1 MRALAIAWMALQCA
15 AFAYQQ
21 APMLE
26 ERVRQGTLPPVAERL
41 PESPAVVQPVERTGK
56 YGGMWRRL
64 AVGSHDLM
72 LSARLGYEPLV
83 RWGRD
88 AVGVVPGLA
97 ERWEI
102 RDEGRTYAMFLRK
115 GVRWS
120 DGAPFTSEDMQFW
133 FEDVLQNKELSP
145 VFPSWLVLDDV
156 PVELTTPDPYVVE
169 FRFAKPYGIFLEY
182 AAFLGTSMFYPKH
195 YLMQFH
201 PRYTDKALLEEKA
214 KARGMALWYQLFG
227 KQANPDEN
235 PELPTLRPFVLK
247 TDPSATRVIA
257 ERNPYYW
264 KVDPEGNQLP
274 YLDGIVYTVL
284 QNAEILNFKSM
295 TGEVDFQ
302 DRRIDSANYPLFM
315 ENRAKG
321 HYHVLRDGNPTPA
334 VIYVNPCSRDEE
346 LRPFLA
352 NRDFR
357 IALSVAI
364 NRDELI
370 DLMYSGMAK
379 PSRGVASP
387 YDPFYLPEFD
397 AKYLQYDPDMANRLL
412 DELGLARDSVGMRH
426 LPSGKAFRQVLNVYP
441 SETGTALELW
451 QLVVDYW
458 REVGLDFIVKT
469 DAATLSVMQVIN
481 GNSDFWAYATSGMV
495 WIVDPI
501 WYVPWTPNS
510 YFAPQYGR
518 YRATHGKGGIQPP
531 EEYQRLVD
539 WYLELRSV
547 VGDDARRLD
556 LGRKILRQW
565 SEQCYTIGICSSD
578 LLTIVSD
585 RFKNVP
591 AHIVHDYRV
600 MTPGYIGIEQFF
612 IDEEKP

>member
-1 MRALAIAWMALQCA
+1 MQTA
-15 AFAYQQ
+15 ASAYQE
-21 APMLE
+21 APMLA
-26 ERVRQGTLPPVAERL
+26 ERVARGELPSVAERL
-41 PESPAVVQPVERTGK
+41 PDVPAVVQPVERIGK

-72 LSARLGYEPLV
+72 LGARLGYEPLV

-88 AVGVVPGLA
+88 ATGVVPGLA
-97 ERWEI
+97 ERWEV
-102 RDEGRTYAMFLRK
+102 RDEGRTYALYLRK

-120 DGAPFTSEDMQFW
+120 DGAPFTSEDLLFW
-133 FEDVLQNKELSP
+133 YEDILQDKELTP
-145 VFPSWLVLDDV
+145 VFPSWLVMDDV
-156 PVELTTPDPYVVE
+156 PVVVTAPDPYTVE

-182 AAFLGTSMFYPKH
+182 VAFLGNSMFYPKH
-195 YLMQFH
+195 YLNQFH
-201 PRYTDKALLEEKA
+201 PRYTDVAELERKA
-214 KARGMALWYQLFG
+214 KDRGLALWYQLFG
-227 KQANPDEN
+227 RQANPEEN
-235 PELPTLRPFVLK
+235 TELPTLRPFVLK
-247 TDPSATRVIA
+247 TDPTATRVIA

-264 KVDPEGNQLP
+264 KVDPEGHQLP
-274 YLDGIVYTVL
+274 YLDGIAYTVL

-302 DRRIDSANYPLFM
+302 DRRIDSANFPLFM

-321 HYHVLRDGNPTPA
+321 HYRVLRDGNPTPV

-346 LRPFLA
+346 LRPLLA
-352 NRDFR
+352 NRNFR

-364 NRDELI
+364 NRAELI

-387 YDPFYLPEFD
+387 YDPFYLPEYD
-397 AKYLQYDPDMANRLL
+397 GKYLQYDPGLANRML
-412 DELGLARDSVGMRH
+412 DELGLTRDSLGMRN
-426 LPSGKAFRQVLNVYP
+426 LPGGKPFRQVLNVFP

-451 QLVVDYW
+451 QLVADYW
-458 REVGLDFIVKT
+458 REVGLDFVVKT
-469 DAATLSVMQVIN
+469 DAATLSVMQVTN

-495 WIVDPI
+495 WIVDPV
-501 WYVPWTPNS
+501 WYVPWMPNS

-518 YRATHGKGGIQPP
+518 YRATHGKGGIKPP
-531 EEYQRLVD
+531 EEYQRLLD

-547 VGDDARRLD
+547 VGDDARRRE
-556 LGRKILRQW
+556 LGQNILKQW
-565 SEQCYTIGICSSD
+565 AEQCYTIGICSSD
-578 LLTIVSD
+578 LLTIVSN

-591 AHIVHDYRV
+591 EHIIHDYRV

-612 IDEEKP
+612 IDEENQ